1 MKKLFSICLIL
12 FLSIQIWGQGY
23 RKVEN
28 LAFNN
33 GEKLTFRVS
42 FNSLLTGNIKAGQLT
57 LMVNPDNV
65 MINNRNALHVVARG
79 FTTGVVEFFYK
90 IDYNFESYID
100 QETIVPLRFIQR
112 KRENS
117 YKKSETINFN
127 REDLIAEGKNS
138 RKKITNNTQDILS
151 AFYYARTLNV
161 SNLNAG
167 NYFQIPF
174 FLDDSVYASK
184 IVFAGKDRIKIKMGV
199 FNCLKFKPMV
209 VKGKVFDESYPI
221 TMWVTDDVNRIPILI
236 ESKLSVGHARIELT
250 DCDGVLNDSAK
261 IESQVEQ

>member
-1 MKKLFSICLIL
+1 MKRLLFIFCVLCFS
-12 FLSIQIWGQGY
+12 LSTWAQGY
-23 RKVEN
+23 KKVEN
-28 LAFNN
+28 IAFNN

-42 FNSLLTGNIKAGQLT
+42 FNSLLTGNLKAGKVT
-57 LMVNPDNV
+57 LVVNPDDV
-65 MINNRNALHVVARG
+65 LINNRNALHVIARG
-79 FTTGVVEFFYK
+79 WTTGIVEFFYK
-90 IDYNFESYID
+90 IDDSFESYID
-100 QETIVPLRFIQR
+100 QESIVPLRFIR
-112 KRENS
+112 RTRENK
-117 YKKSETINFN
+117 YKKDDTVNFN
-127 REDLIAEGKNS
+127 HKELIAESKTS

-174 FLDDSVYASK
+174 FLDDSLYISK
-184 IVFAGKDRIKIKMGV
+184 IVFGGKEQIKTKMGV

-236 ESKLSVGHARIELT
+236 ESKLSVGQARIELS
-250 DCDGVLNDSAK
+250 DCDGVLIQTAK
-261 IESQVEQ
+261 VEQK